1 MYLGLLAR
9 IFDVNGIGNLIM
21 ISVSGL
27 SLQYLGGRKLFD
39 SVDIKFTPGNCYGV
53 IGANGAGKSS
63 LIKILSGE
71 IEPTSGSVNLA
82 PDLNLSVLKQDH
94 FQFDGVQV
102 LETVILGHKELVQ
115 IMKDK
120 DALYAKEDF
129 SDADGVAASEL
140 ERRFSELNG
149 WEAEAHAASLL
160 SGIGLPQELHSK
172 LMSELKDDQ
181 KVKVL
186 LAQALFGKPDVLLLD
201 EPTNHLDS
209 KAILWLENFLLDFEN
224 TVIVVSHDRH
234 FMNRVCTHMVDIDY
248 GKVKLFVGN
257 YDFWD
262 ESSQLAARLAGNENK
277 KKEEKSKEL
286 EAFIRR
292 FSANA
297 SKSRQA
303 TSRRKQLE
311 KLTIDDIP
319 ISTRKRPYVHFE
331 QDREAGDIL
340 LEVKNITKRIGD
352 DLILDN
358 VSFDLAKGDKV
369 LFVGAGEVAKTTL
382 FEILA
387 GNMQPDSGQARW
399 GVTTTRSYLPK
410 DQNVFFD
417 GLDLSLIDWLR
428 QYSDDQTESFIR
440 SFLGR
445 MLFSGDETLK
455 RSSVLSGGEK
465 VRSLLAKMMLKKA
478 NVLLLDGPTNHLDL
492 ESITA
497 VNRAL
502 TSFPGTILFSTHDH
516 EFAQTV
522 ATKLIDFSASGKVRI
537 LEGSYDQYVYGEL

>member
-1 MYLGLLAR
+1 MALDS
-9 IFDVNGIGNLIM
+9 FWIGNLAM

-71 IEPTSGSVNLA
+71 IEPTAGSVNLA
-82 PDLNLSVLKQDH
+82 PDLSLSVLKQDH

-129 SDADGVAASEL
+129 SDADGVVAAEL
-140 ERRFSELNG
+140 ERRFSELDG
-149 WEAEAHAASLL
+149 WEAEARAASLL
-160 SGIGLPQELHSK
+160 TGIGLPQELHTK
-172 LMSELKDDQ
+172 QMSELKDDQ

-201 EPTNHLDS
+201 EPTNHLDA
-209 KAILWLENFLLDFEN
+209 KAILWLENFLLDFDN

-234 FMNRVCTHMVDIDY
+234 FMNRVCSHMVDIDY
-248 GKVKLFVGN
+248 GKIKLFVGN

-319 ISTRKRPYVHFE
+319 ISTRKRPYVNFE

-340 LEVKNITKRIGD
+340 LEVKNLSKSIGGE
-352 DLILDN
+352 LLLDN
-358 VSFDLAKGDKV
+358 VSFELAKGDKV
-369 LFVGAGEVAKTTL
+369 IFVGAGEVSKTTL

-387 GNMQPDSGQARW
+387 GNMEADSGQVRW

-410 DQNVFFD
+410 DQNSFFD
-417 GLDLSLIDWLR
+417 GTDLSLIDWLR
-428 QYSDDQTESFIR
+428 QYSEDQSESFIR

-455 RSSVLSGGEK
+455 KSSVLSGGEK

-478 NVLLLDGPTNHLDL
+478 NVLMLDGPTNHLDL

-502 TSFPGTILFSTHDH
+502 TVFPGTILFSTHDH

-522 ATKLIDFSASGKVRI
+522 ATKLMDFSPKGKVKV
-537 LEGSYDQYVYGEL
+537 LEGTYDQYVYGEIK